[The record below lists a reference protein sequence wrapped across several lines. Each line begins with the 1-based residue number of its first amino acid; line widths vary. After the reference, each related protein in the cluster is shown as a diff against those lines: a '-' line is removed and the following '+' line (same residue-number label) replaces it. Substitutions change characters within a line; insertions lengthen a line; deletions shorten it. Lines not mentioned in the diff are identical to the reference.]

1 MDHATLSS
9 LARTLGSLLEPLTG
23 QVYFSPECH
32 MNYVALG
39 FDASPGNA
47 NGVALPDGPAYF
59 TSRGS
64 VMGQVPG
71 EVIAAAFAVFN
82 PEVVVPC
89 VTMGWSRTD
98 AATICAGRDAG
109 AIAQLVRLLG
119 EAPKGIERVN
129 ELLARAVAPLR
140 PEGRP
145 LYAGLRSLAM
155 PDSPIGTM
163 WRMGDMLREF
173 RGDSHTAAWI
183 SAGVN
188 ATEIGLLSE
197 MYWGL
202 PMRSYSRTRA
212 WTDGQFDAS
221 VESLQSRGLV
231 TTDGFTDAG
240 RALRESIEVA
250 TDAQMAGA
258 IAALGDDID
267 ELFTILAPW
276 GTTVRAGFGYLS
288 SGPHD
293 LADQASRLSS
303 VRSAH
308 PSSAASYDTELA

>member
-1 MDHATLSS
+1 MDSATLSA
-9 LARTLGSLLEPLTG
+9 LARKLGSVLEPLTG
-23 QVYFSPECH
+23 QVYFSPDCH
-32 MNYVALG
+32 ANYVALG
-39 FDASPGNA
+39 FDPSPAQA

-71 EVIAAAFAVFN
+71 EVVAAAFAVFN
-82 PEVVVPC
+82 PEAVIPS
-89 VTMGWSRTD
+89 VTLGWTRTD
-98 AATICAGRDAG
+98 AATICAARDAG

-119 EAPKGIERVN
+119 EAPAGIERVN

-145 LYAGLRSLAM
+145 LYAGLRSLPM
-155 PDSPIGTM
+155 PDSAVGAM
-163 WRMGDMLREF
+163 WRMGDMLREY

-212 WTDGQFDAS
+212 WSNAQFDAS
-221 VESLQSRGLV
+221 VESLKSRGLV
-231 TTDGFTDAG
+231 TDDGFTPAG
-240 RALRESIEVA
+240 RALRESIETA
-250 TDAQMAGA
+250 TDAQMLGA
-258 IAALGDDID
+258 ISAIGDDIE
-267 ELFTILAPW
+267 ELFSVVEPW
-276 GTTVRAGFGYLS
+276 GATVRAGFGYLS

-303 VRSAH
+303 PRATESA
-308 PSSAASYDTELA
+308 